1 MVVQTIVGR
10 DAELARIDA
19 FLADGG
25 GRSVLLIDGDPGMGK
40 TTLWQAAL
48 DRANDRSRRVLQ
60 TQPTDAEAT
69 FSYAGLGDL
78 FESIDDDLL
87 VDLPTPQRQALRV
100 ALLREEPEGQ
110 APEVHVIGVAVLN
123 ALRGLAR
130 AGPVLVAVDDV
141 QWLDPS
147 SALAIGFA
155 IRRLQDSSI
164 QFLLAQRADAQ
175 VGTALRLEW
184 VRNEDVYEHIAVG
197 SLRLEEMRRLL
208 QSRLG
213 SSFPRPTLRRIY
225 ATSGGNPMFGLELGR
240 AIQERQGRLEAGDD
254 LPISDDLVALI
265 GARITSLPSVTQD
278 LLAIAAILAAPTLA
292 VMAKVIDRP
301 AENALDP
308 AIEAKVVALEQDRI
322 RFIHPLGAT
331 ATRRGIAPMRSRD
344 IHARLAE
351 VVADPE
357 ERARHLALAAE
368 GPDEVVAS
376 ALEAAAKRAR
386 ARGAPDAATE
396 LAALAVHLT
405 PPDRPE
411 EVSRRKLT
419 EASYASAAG
428 DFRRARAVAEEV
440 LGSGPPPEI
449 RRQALARLAFYH
461 MVSLDSHAGVALY
474 RQAIAEAGDDDRLR
488 MRCEGE
494 LTGALDLLGED
505 FKEALRHGYLE
516 LGLAEKL
523 DDQIHIA
530 TALRGIARNEQRLT
544 GRLPTDLIERSLAL
558 EPLLREVRPV
568 DVWPSHCFAEMLC
581 WTDNLAPGLA
591 RWEWLLDHAR
601 DRGGLYSC
609 FDMLAH
615 MVPYECAAG
624 LWSQALVHAEEGY
637 ELAREA
643 GSVVFQ
649 ATLAADRALVE
660 AHMGNE
666 AATRHHAAEAID
678 LGRPS
683 GAMLAERTSAWALGV
698 LELSLGNHARA
709 TDHLGPLVES
719 RRAAGVAEPGDMRF
733 VPDQIEALIGTGRL
747 VDAQGMLDW
756 FDGLARASGRIHALA
771 ACDRGRGL
779 LMAAQGD
786 LHAAIEALEASQTR
800 YSTIADPFGRGR
812 TLLAL
817 GSIQRRALRRR
828 AARQSLEASLEAFEG
843 LGAKLWADTAR
854 TELARIGG
862 RHAAGDELT
871 PGERQV
877 AALVAEGRTNREVAA
892 ALVLTE
898 RTIEGHLSSIYAKL
912 QVRSRA
918 ELAHRLTSEPQ
929 RQA

>member
-1 MVVQTIVGR
+1 MVQTIVGR
-10 DAELARIDA
+10 DTELARIDA

-25 GRSVLLIDGDPGMGK
+25 GRSVLLIDGEPGMGK
-40 TTLWQAAL
+40 TTLWQAAI
-48 DRANDRSRRVLQ
+48 DRASDRSRRVLQ

-69 FSYAGLGDL
+69 FSYSGLGDL

-87 VDLPTPQRQALRV
+87 VDLPTPQRRALRV

-110 APEVHVIGVAVLN
+110 VPEVHVIGVAVLN

-141 QWLDPS
+141 QWLDSS

-175 VGTALRLEW
+175 VGTALGLEW
-184 VRNEDVYEHIAVG
+184 VRHENVYEHIAVG

-254 LPISDDLVALI
+254 LPISDDLMALI
-265 GARITSLPSVTQD
+265 GARITSLPRVTQD
-278 LLAIAAILAAPTLA
+278 LLAVAAILAAPTLA
-292 VMAKVIDRP
+292 VIAQVIDRP
-301 AENALDP
+301 SEDALDP
-308 AIEAKVVALEQDRI
+308 AIEAKVVVLEQDRI
-322 RFIHPLGAT
+322 RFIHPLGAA
-331 ATRRGIAPMRSRD
+331 ATRRGIPPTRRRD
-344 IHARLAE
+344 IHARLAQ

-386 ARGAPDAATE
+386 ARGAPDAAIE
-396 LAALAVHLT
+396 LAALAIHMT
-405 PPDRPE
+405 PEDLPT
-411 EVSRRKLT
+411 EVARRKLA

-428 DFRRARAVAEEV
+428 DFRRARAIAEDV
-440 LGSGPPPEI
+440 LESGPPPEI
-449 RRQALARLAFYH
+449 RRQALAKLAFYH
-461 MVSLDSHAGVALY
+461 MVGVDCRAGVALF
-474 RQAIAEAGDDDRLR
+474 RLAIEEAGDNDRLR
-488 MRCEGE
+488 MRCEAE
-494 LTGALDLLGED
+494 LTGGLDLLGED
-505 FKEALRHGYLE
+505 FQEALRHGYLE
-516 LGLAEKL
+516 LGLAERL
-523 DDQIHIA
+523 GDQVHIA
-530 TALRGIARNEQRLT
+530 TALRGIARNEQRLS
-544 GRLPTDLIERSLAL
+544 GRLPTELIERSLTL
-558 EPLLREVRPV
+558 EPSVSEALPV
-568 DVWPSHCFAEMLC
+568 NNWPSYCFAEMLC
-581 WTDNLAPGLA
+581 WTDDLTRGLA

-601 DRGGLYSC
+601 DRGALYSS

-624 LWSQALVHAEEGY
+624 LWSQALVRAEEGY

-660 AHMGNE
+660 AHMGDE
-666 AATRHHAAEAID
+666 AATRRHAAEAID

-683 GAMLAERTSAWALGV
+683 GALLAERTAAWALGI
-698 LELSLGNHARA
+698 LELSLGDPSRA
-709 TDHLGPLVES
+709 NDHLGPLVES
-719 RRAAGVAEPGDMRF
+719 RKSAGVAEPGDMRF
-733 VPDQIEALIGTGRL
+733 VPGQIEALIGTGRL

-756 FDGLARASGRIHALA
+756 YDGLARASGRIHAQA
-771 ACDRGRGL
+771 ACHRGRGL
-779 LMAAQGD
+779 LLAARGD
-786 LHAAIEALEASQTR
+786 LDAALEALEASRTR
-800 YSTIADPFGRGR
+800 YATIADPFGLGR

-817 GSIQRRALRRR
+817 GTIERRALHRR
-828 AARQSLEASLEAFEG
+828 AARASLGASLEVFNG

-877 AALVAEGRTNREVAA
+877 AALVAEGHTNREVAA

-912 QVRSRA
+912 QIRSRA
-918 ELAHRLTSEPQ
+918 ELARRLASGSQPP
-929 RQA
+929 A